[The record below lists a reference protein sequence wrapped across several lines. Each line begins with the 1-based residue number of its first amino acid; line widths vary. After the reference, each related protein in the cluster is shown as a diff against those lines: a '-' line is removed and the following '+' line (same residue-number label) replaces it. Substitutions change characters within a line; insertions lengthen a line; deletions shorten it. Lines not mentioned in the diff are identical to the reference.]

1 MWKLFHVGSD
11 DMTVLLV
18 FAHTIPCP
26 VSVVHLGLL
35 HMTAFVMRLVALR
48 HDVSGRNPCPGRGND
63 APAFFFLKCV
73 EVLNSL

>member
-1 MWKLFHVGSD
+1 MLGQ
-11 DMTVLLV
+11 MAVLLV

-48 HDVSGRNPCPGRGND
+48 HGVSGRNPRPGRGMM
-63 APAFFFLKCV
+63 PLRFFLKCV
-73 EVLNSL
+73 